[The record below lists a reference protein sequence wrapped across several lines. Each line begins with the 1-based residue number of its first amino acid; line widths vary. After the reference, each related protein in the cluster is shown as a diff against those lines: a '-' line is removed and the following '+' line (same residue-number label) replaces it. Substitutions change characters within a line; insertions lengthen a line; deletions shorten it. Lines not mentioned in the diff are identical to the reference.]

1 MKRFEIAMIVLAIL
15 SLILQ
20 LFHIP
25 GGTFLM
31 VISATLLSLF
41 YYVLGFALFNGISG
55 RMLFKKESYQNM
67 KPWHILGAI
76 VLGWTYSTLILGM
89 MFKVL
94 LLPGA
99 SMMLIVGLG
108 WAVLFSIVFSLAY
121 FTRGHGFTLKW
132 LKRALGVGIISLG
145 MYLIPANAII
155 DITYSN
161 DPEYAQL
168 LKEVQKDPDNEELRK
183 QLEEMEEE
191 RRGNPNGS

>member
-1 MKRFEIAMIVLAIL
+1 MKRFEIALIAITIL
-15 SLILQ
+15 SLTLQ

-25 GGTFLM
+25 GGIFLM
-31 VISATLLSLF
+31 VISSTLLSIF

-55 RMLFKKESYQNM
+55 RMIFKRESYQNM

-76 VLGWTYSTLILGM
+76 VLGWTYSTLILGI

-108 WAVLFSIVFSLAY
+108 WVVLFSIVFSLAY
-121 FTRGHGFTLKW
+121 FTRGHGFTLRW
-132 LKRALGVGIISLG
+132 LKRALVIGIISLG
-145 MYLIPANAII
+145 IYLIPANAII
-155 DITYSN
+155 DITYAN

-183 QLEEMEEE
+183 QLEEMEEK
-191 RRGNPNGS
+191 RRSNSNGS